1 MTNETSEA
9 QKNWEKNKDFSHVEP
24 KPASTVLLAR
34 DGDAGI
40 EVFMVKRHHKIDFAS
55 GAMVFPGGKVDEG
68 DGDPAL
74 RRRAAGGGD
83 LNDLMFSLQVA
94 AVRET
99 FEECAVLL
107 ARPAGSSEIVDAER
121 LRELEPWAARLHAG
135 EVNMAEFVEAEDL
148 ELALDRLVYFA
159 HWVTPPLIPK
169 RFDTHFFLVKAPGD
183 QVAVHDGAESV
194 DSTWIRPGD
203 AIAEADADRV
213 RLVFATRMNLT
224 KLGRSDSTDEAI
236 AMAGAS
242 EVVMVQ
248 PKLESFIDG
257 IRKLRIPAEAGYGGE
272 LFEIADKPA
281 M

>member
-1 MTNETSEA
+1 MTKEKSEA
-9 QKNWEKNKDFSHVEP
+9 QKNWEDKKDFSHVVP

-34 DGDAGI
+34 DGDDGV

-68 DGDPAL
+68 DGDPVL
-74 RRRAAGGGD
+74 RQRAAGGDD
-83 LNDLMFSLQVA
+83 LDDLMFSLQVA

-99 FEECAVLL
+99 FEECAGLL
-107 ARPAGSSEIVDAER
+107 ARPSGSADLVDAER
-121 LRELEPWAARLHAG
+121 LQQLEPWAARLHAG
-135 EVNMAEFVEAEDL
+135 EVTMAEFVEAEDL

-169 RFDTHFFLVKAPGD
+169 RFDTHFFLVPAPDD
-183 QVAVHDGAESV
+183 QVAVHDGSESV
-194 DSTWIRPGD
+194 DSAWIKPSD

-224 KLGRSDSTDEAI
+224 KLGRSANTAAAI
-236 AMAGAS
+236 AAARGS
-242 EVVMVQ
+242 EVVTVS
-248 PKLESFIDG
+248 PTLESFIDG

-272 LFEIADKPA
+272 LFEISDKPA